1 MADRRIGDRR
11 TPDKGTINIKFKD
24 AVIYLAVS
32 VIIIISVSANIVLIR
47 KNRQYKKIIELY
59 ELGEKYGIYQN
70 YIDDVEE

>member
-1 MADRRIGDRR
+1 MADRRMGDRR